1 MYFHNTYTTL
11 LRQHCQMGL
20 TIDSISWIVQID
32 RGINE
37 SNCLISDVGH
47 SLKVVSFDP
56 MKISFK
62 LPNLSYS
69 IIGLDNFY

>member
-11 LRQHCQMGL
+11 LGQHCQMGL
-20 TIDSISWIVQID
+20 TIDSINWIVQID